1 MGWIL
6 RNWELKLGALGLA
19 TVLYTGLV
27 FSGSFTDSQIAG
39 VTITRI
45 NQPNGAYVLT
55 QELPTVEVSYRRSNQ
70 ATSPITPETFPAT
83 VDLSKYDMQRSG
95 QPQSLPV
102 QVQSTAEGVTVQS
115 FSPTQVNVILD
126 QLDQSTVPVFVDRGE
141 VPPGLD
147 LGTPVLS
154 DERVTARG
162 PRSLVSQVVRAV
174 AHVAVDASGVDVNDT
189 FSLTAVDASGQPV
202 TSVELTPDRV
212 RIQISVS
219 TRETTKTVPIRPNL
233 TGTPANGYQLGT
245 VSVDPDVVTLRGT
258 PDVLGGVTAVPTE
271 PIGVQDLAAN
281 RTFTAKLAL
290 PKGAALLETGLTSVS
305 VVVGIVPIQAS
316 RTFLV
321 GVTCIG
327 AASGTTCLP
336 QVGQIAMVLSGPQP
350 ALAALKPSAF
360 TPAVSAAGLA
370 PGSYQLTPSITLP
383 NGISLVS
390 FSPAQVPVVIS
401 GPSPTPGP

>member
-27 FSGSFTDSQIAG
+27 FSGSFTDAQISG

-55 QELPTVEVSYRRSNQ
+55 QELPTVRVSYRRQNQ
-70 ATSPITPETFPAT
+70 ATSPITSETFPAT
-83 VDLSKYDMQRSG
+83 VDLSKYDMQRAG

-126 QLDQSTVPVFVDRGE
+126 QLDQATVPVFVDRGE

-147 LGTPVLS
+147 LGTPVIS
-154 DERVTARG
+154 DERVIARG

-174 AHVAVDASGVDVNDT
+174 AHVAVDASGIDVNDT

-212 RIQISVS
+212 RIQITVS

-233 TGTPANGYQLGT
+233 TGTPANGYQLSS
-245 VSVDPDVVTLRGT
+245 VAVDPDVVTLRGT
-258 PDVLGGVTAVPTE
+258 PDVLGQVTAVATE
-271 PIGVQDLAAN
+271 PISVQDLTAN
-281 RTFTAKLAL
+281 RTFAPKLVL
-290 PKGAALLETGLTSVS
+290 PKGAALLESQLTSVS

-321 GVTCIG
+321 GVTCTG
-327 AASGTTCLP
+327 AAAGATCLP
-336 QVGQIAMVLSGPQP
+336 QVSQIAMVLSGSQP
-350 ALAALKPSAF
+350 ALAALKASAF
-360 TPAVSAAGLA
+360 TPVVSAAGLA
-370 PGSYQLTPSITLP
+370 PGTYQLTPTITLP
-383 NGISLVS
+383 AGITLVS
-390 FSPAQVPVVIS
+390 FSPAQVPVIIS

>member
-126 QLDQSTVPVFVDRGE
+126 QLDQSTV
-141 VPPGLD
+141 
-147 LGTPVLS
+147 
-154 DERVTARG
+154 
-162 PRSLVSQVVRAV
+162 
-174 AHVAVDASGVDVNDT
+174 
-189 FSLTAVDASGQPV
+189 
-202 TSVELTPDRV
+202 
-212 RIQISVS
+212 
-219 TRETTKTVPIRPNL
+219 
-233 TGTPANGYQLGT
+233 
-245 VSVDPDVVTLRGT
+245 
-258 PDVLGGVTAVPTE
+258 
-271 PIGVQDLAAN
+271 
-281 RTFTAKLAL
+281 
-290 PKGAALLETGLTSVS
+290 
-305 VVVGIVPIQAS
+305 
-316 RTFLV
+316 
-321 GVTCIG
+321 
-327 AASGTTCLP
+327 
-336 QVGQIAMVLSGPQP
+336 
-350 ALAALKPSAF
+350 
-360 TPAVSAAGLA
+360 
-370 PGSYQLTPSITLP
+370 
-383 NGISLVS
+383 
-390 FSPAQVPVVIS
+390 
-401 GPSPTPGP
+401 